1 MAQLT
6 FNARSNSRFSI
17 FSMSV
22 VVASAILLSLPA
34 NAQPHIV
41 AQQVLL
47 NGDQLATIQASPLNI
62 ATAPQP
68 TNTPPFVISSE
79 PLEIADVHA
88 SSSSLNALPDAPS
101 AVLRGEAAEDN
112 KFQTKAADNAHV
124 ASRYTKY
131 IPSGWTAQSITA
143 HDKVILGLRD
153 IYSPLNFL
161 GMLADAGYSQVTNGE
176 PNYGTDRGAF
186 GQRLGAA
193 AIRET
198 TEGLFTDSVFSPLLH
213 QDPRYYVEG
222 SQYSFIHRV
231 LYAGTRPIITRNDS
245 GKSAINASMLL
256 GYAAASG
263 LSYTYYPQINKNF
276 HDTAATYGGS
286 LGGAALG
293 FLVSEF
299 SDDLLK
305 MVHLKS
311 K

>member
-6 FNARSNSRFSI
+6 FNDRASRFSI
-17 FSMSV
+17 
-22 VVASAILLSLPA
+22 LSLPMMAAAAMLFSFPA
-34 NAQPHIV
+34 NAQLHTV
-41 AQQVLL
+41 APQVLL
-47 NGDQLATIQASPLNI
+47 NSDLLATMKAAPLDVTTTSQPFASS
-62 ATAPQP
+62 A
-68 TNTPPFVISSE
+68 E
-79 PLEIADVHA
+79 PLEIADA
-88 SSSSLNALPDAPS
+88 SAISSSVNALPDAPS
-101 AVLRGEAAEDN
+101 AIFREEAVGDD
-112 KFQTKAADNAHV
+112 KFQKKAANNAHES
-124 ASRYTKY
+124 ARYSKY
-131 IPSGWTAQSITA
+131 IPSGWTAQPITA

-153 IYSPLNFL
+153 LYSPLDFL
-161 GMLADAGYSQVTNGE
+161 AMFASAGYAHVTNGE

-186 GQRLGAA
+186 GERLGAA

-198 TEGLFTDSVFSPLLH
+198 SQGLFTDTVFAPLLH
-213 QDPRYYVEG
+213 QDPRYYIEG
-222 SQYSFIHRV
+222 SQYGFIHRV
-231 LYAGTRPIITRNDS
+231 LYAGTRPLITRNDS
-245 GKSAINASMLL
+245 GRSAINASMLL

-305 MVHLKS
+305 FVHLKS

>member
-6 FNARSNSRFSI
+6 FNDRASRFSI
-17 FSMSV
+17 
-22 VVASAILLSLPA
+22 LSLPMMAAAAMLFSFPA
-34 NAQPHIV
+34 NAQLHTV
-41 AQQVLL
+41 APQVLL
-47 NGDQLATIQASPLNI
+47 NSDLLATMKAAPLDVTTTSQPFASS
-62 ATAPQP
+62 A
-68 TNTPPFVISSE
+68 E
-79 PLEIADVHA
+79 PLEIADA
-88 SSSSLNALPDAPS
+88 SAISSSVNALPDAPS
-101 AVLRGEAAEDN
+101 AIFREEAVGDD
-112 KFQTKAADNAHV
+112 KFQKKAASNAHES
-124 ASRYTKY
+124 ARYSKY
-131 IPSGWTAQSITA
+131 IPSGWTAQPITA

-153 IYSPLNFL
+153 LYSPLDFL
-161 GMLADAGYSQVTNGE
+161 AMFASAGYAHVTNGE

-186 GQRLGAA
+186 GERLGAA

-198 TEGLFTDSVFSPLLH
+198 SQGLFTDTVFAPLLH
-213 QDPRYYVEG
+213 QDPRYYIEG
-222 SQYSFIHRV
+222 SQYNFFHRV

-305 MVHLKS
+305 FVHLKS

>member
-1 MAQLT
+1 MLAAAAML
-6 FNARSNSRFSI
+6 FS
-17 FSMSV
+17 F
-22 VVASAILLSLPA
+22 PA
-34 NAQPHIV
+34 NAQFHTAAP
-41 AQQVLL
+41 QVLL
-47 NGDQLATIQASPLNI
+47 NSDLLATTKAAPLDI
-62 ATAPQP
+62 TIVPQP
-68 TNTPPFVISSE
+68 ANTQPFASAAE
-79 PLEIADVHA
+79 PLEIADA
-88 SSSSLNALPDAPS
+88 SATSSSVEALPDAPS
-101 AVLRGEAAEDN
+101 AMLREEAAGDD
-112 KFQTKAADNAHV
+112 KFQKKAANNAHES
-124 ASRYTKY
+124 ARYSKY
-131 IPSGWTAQSITA
+131 IPSGWTAQPITA

-153 IYSPLNFL
+153 LYSPLDFL
-161 GMLADAGYSQVTNGE
+161 AMFASAGYAHVTNGE

-186 GQRLGAA
+186 GERLGAA

-198 TEGLFTDSVFSPLLH
+198 SQGLFTDTVFAPLLH
-213 QDPRYYVEG
+213 QDPRYYIEG
-222 SQYSFIHRV
+222 SQYGFIHRV

-305 MVHLKS
+305 FVHLKS

>member
-6 FNARSNSRFSI
+6 FNDRASRFSI
-17 FSMSV
+17 
-22 VVASAILLSLPA
+22 LSLPMMAAAAMLFSFPA
-34 NAQPHIV
+34 NAQLHTV
-41 AQQVLL
+41 APQVLL
-47 NGDQLATIQASPLNI
+47 NSDLLATMKAAPLDVTTTSQPFASS
-62 ATAPQP
+62 A
-68 TNTPPFVISSE
+68 E
-79 PLEIADVHA
+79 PLEIADA
-88 SSSSLNALPDAPS
+88 SAISSSVNALPDAPS
-101 AVLRGEAAEDN
+101 AIFREEAVGDD
-112 KFQTKAADNAHV
+112 KFQKKAASNAHES
-124 ASRYTKY
+124 ARYSKY
-131 IPSGWTAQSITA
+131 IPSGWTAQPITA

-153 IYSPLNFL
+153 LYSPLDFL
-161 GMLADAGYSQVTNGE
+161 AMFASAGYAHVTNGE

-186 GQRLGAA
+186 GERLGAA

-198 TEGLFTDSVFSPLLH
+198 SQGLFTDTVFAPLLH
-213 QDPRYYVEG
+213 QDPRYYIEG
-222 SQYSFIHRV
+222 SQYGFIHRV
-231 LYAGTRPIITRNDS
+231 LYAGTRPLITRNDS
-245 GKSAINASMLL
+245 GRSAINASMLL

-305 MVHLKS
+305 FVHLKS

>member
-6 FNARSNSRFSI
+6 FNDRASRFSI
-17 FSMSV
+17 
-22 VVASAILLSLPA
+22 LSLPMMAAAAMLFSFPA
-34 NAQPHIV
+34 NAQLHTV
-41 AQQVLL
+41 APQVLL
-47 NGDQLATIQASPLNI
+47 NSDLLATMKAAPLDVTTTSQPFASS
-62 ATAPQP
+62 A
-68 TNTPPFVISSE
+68 E
-79 PLEIADVHA
+79 PLEIADA
-88 SSSSLNALPDAPS
+88 SAISSSVNALPDAPS
-101 AVLRGEAAEDN
+101 AIFREEAVGDD
-112 KFQTKAADNAHV
+112 KFQKKAASNAHES
-124 ASRYTKY
+124 ARYSKY
-131 IPSGWTAQSITA
+131 IPSGWTAQPITA

-153 IYSPLNFL
+153 LYSPLDFL
-161 GMLADAGYSQVTNGE
+161 AMFASAGYAHVTNGE

-186 GQRLGAA
+186 GERLGAA

-198 TEGLFTDSVFSPLLH
+198 SQGLFTDTVFAPLLH
-213 QDPRYYVEG
+213 QDPRYYIEG
-222 SQYSFIHRV
+222 SQYGFIHRV
-231 LYAGTRPIITRNDS
+231 LYAGTRPLITRNDS

-305 MVHLKS
+305 FVHLKS